1 LCIVHCALCIVH
13 CALCIV
19 HCALCIV
26 HCALC
31 IVHCAL
37 CIVHCALCIVIAT
50 KQDLSQQHRSAWTT
64 EIIACAKE
72 TKQKKGTALWT
83 PVAALA
89 FGRCLKLM
97 KEHTTTSTP
106 TTPTSSGETKLDY
119 QTISSNGSGRLWKY
133 IRMLNI
139 GVPIEAVKQK
149 MKINGVTPIELDEH
163 LAHLAHVAHLAQ
175 VEPPPPPTSSGP
187 PPPPPF
193 SGPGRSGLLGA
204 IQSGRQLQSSRTR
217 ERPVLA
223 ARLSPSGASLLGAIQ
238 SGTRL
243 RRSRDR

>member
-1 LCIVHCALCIVH
+1 MVLFDFYRNRSNCFSFSFL
-13 CALCIV
+13 
-19 HCALCIV
+19 
-26 HCALC
+26 
-31 IVHCAL
+31 
-37 CIVHCALCIVIAT
+37 VHCALCIVIAT

-119 QTISSNGSGRLWKY
+119 QNISSNGSDRLWKY
-133 IRMLNI
+133 IRMLDI

-163 LAHLAHVAHLAQ
+163 LAHLAQ

-223 ARLSPSGASLLGAIQ
+223 ARLSPSGASRGGLLGAIQ